1 MVSTGARSKGR
12 LVGACMILQR
22 WIILCVVLNVASGC
36 SVQRAVVARGA
47 QEKMVGLSKE
57 QVLTCMGPPATKA
70 AEGATEVWSYNS
82 GNDHVTAVGTG
93 YSQTNSTASGT
104 RYGNTVSATGN
115 ATTTSLATAT
125 ASRRFCTVNVVI
137 NEGQVSRVN
146 YSGPTGGLL
155 TGGEQCAF
163 AVENCVREPS

>member
-22 WIILCVVLNVASGC
+22 WIILCVVFNVASGC

-82 GNDHVTAVGTG
+82 GNDHVTAIGTG
-93 YSQTNSTASGT
+93 YAQTNGSINGQRSGSS
-104 RYGNTVSATGN
+104 YSATGSS
-115 ATTTSLATAT
+115 TTTSLSTAT
-125 ASRRFCTVNVVI
+125 ASRRFCNVNVVM
-137 NEGQVSRVN
+137 NEGAVSRVN
-146 YSGPTGGLL
+146 YSGPTGGVL
-155 TGGEQCAF
+155 TGGE
-163 AVENCVREPS
+163 